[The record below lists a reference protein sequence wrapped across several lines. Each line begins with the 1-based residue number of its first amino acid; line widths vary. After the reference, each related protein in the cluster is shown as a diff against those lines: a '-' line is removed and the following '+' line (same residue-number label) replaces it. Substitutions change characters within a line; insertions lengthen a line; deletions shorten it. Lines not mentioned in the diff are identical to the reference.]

1 MSQNLML
8 VKVGFTVA
16 GLTVFDIYG
25 VVTNTMR
32 STVLSC
38 EMVVVHWEGTGWL
51 DTEIVTDCGK
61 REVESRVNDEE

>member
-1 MSQNLML
+1 ML
-8 VKVGFTVA
+8 IKVGFTVA

-38 EMVVVHWEGTGWL
+38 ENGSGALRRYWLVGYRNSNRLWEERSG
-51 DTEIVTDCGK
+51 I
-61 REVESRVNDEE
+61 

>member
-1 MSQNLML
+1 MYSKLIGHKVLHGEKNKTSFVLENGGLSQNLML

-38 EMVVVHWEGTGWL
+38 EMVVVH
-51 DTEIVTDCGK
+51 
-61 REVESRVNDEE
+61 